1 MHEFPQT
8 YDIAPTAKKVPPEF
22 LVGAVVG
29 AGIALLLAPATGS
42 ETRRRIG
49 MKAQQ
54 IGNGTKDVIGKTRQ
68 TIAGIKEDATSAI
81 QAGRESFQRTRES
94 RIHPNAWSSGTT

>member
-8 YDIAPTAKKVPPEF
+8 YDIAPNVKKVPPEF
-22 LVGAVVG
+22 LVGAIVG
-29 AGIALLLAPATGS
+29 AGVALLLAPATGS

-54 IGNGTKDVIGKTRQ
+54 IGNGAKGAIGRTRS

-81 QAGRESFQRTRES
+81 RAGRESFQRTRES
-94 RIHPNAWSSGTT
+94 RIHSDAWSSGTT

>member
-8 YDIAPTAKKVPPEF
+8 YDIAPSTKKVPPEF
-22 LVGAVVG
+22 LVGAIIG
-29 AGIALLLAPATGS
+29 AGVMLLLAPAAGT
-42 ETRRRIG
+42 ETRRKIG

-54 IGNGTKDVIGKTRQ
+54 LGNGAKDVIGKTRQ
-68 TIAGIKEDATSAI
+68 TIVGIKEDATSAI

-94 RIHPNAWSSGTT
+94 RLHANAWSSGTR

>member
-8 YDIAPTAKKVPPEF
+8 YDIAPTMKKVPPEF
-22 LVGAVVG
+22 LVGAIIG
-29 AGIALLLAPATGS
+29 AGVAILLAPATGT

-49 MKAQQ
+49 VKAQQ
-54 IGNGTKDVIGKTRQ
+54 LGNGAKDVIGRTRS

-81 QAGRESFQRTRES
+81 RAGRESFQRTRES
-94 RIHPNAWSSGTT
+94 RIHSNAWTSGTT